1 MASFILRRLLYTLI
15 TLIGISIISWVIIT
29 QAPGSPVALTMDPKV
44 SPKIIEQMEK
54 NYDLDKPVYQQYFLW
69 LQRLFTG
76 KLYSFKDGRP
86 VMEKI
91 GERIWNTLLLNLV
104 AMLIIFSLAI
114 PLGVFSARRQYTFL
128 DNLGTFGAYLGI
140 SIPSFWLAYLLIL
153 GTVKLFGYPVLGMRS
168 FVTEDFTTPEIILDR
183 LWHLM
188 LPSIILAI
196 GGIAALSRYTRSS
209 MLEVIRQDY
218 VRTAK
223 AKGLPEETVYYK
235 HALRNALLPI
245 ITLFGFLIP
254 GLIGGSI
261 IMETVFAWPGIG
273 RLAYQAV
280 LARDYPV
287 VMTINTI
294 TAVLVLIGN
303 FVADI
308 LYGIVRS
315 PNSIWIN
322 KWKSQISSTK

>member
-1 MASFILRRLLYTLI
+1 MASFVLRRLFQLFI
-15 TLIGISIISWVIIT
+15 TLVGISIISWVIIT
-29 QAPGSPVALTMDPKV
+29 QAPGSPIALTMDPKV
-44 SPKIIEQMEK
+44 SPKIIEQMMK
-54 NYDLDKPVYQQYFLW
+54 NYDLDKPIYQQYALW
-69 LQRLFTG
+69 LKKLFTG

-91 GERIWNTLLLNLV
+91 GERIWNTLLLNAV
-104 AMLIIFSLAI
+104 ATLIIFSLAI
-114 PLGVFSARRQYTFL
+114 PLGVFSSRRQYSFM

-153 GTVKLFGYPVLGMRS
+153 ATVKLFGYPVLGMRS
-168 FVTEDFTTPEIILDR
+168 FVTEDFTTMEIIMDR

-196 GGIAALSRYTRSS
+196 GGIAGLSRYTRSS
-209 MLEVIRQDY
+209 MLEVVRQDY

-223 AKGLPEETVYYK
+223 AKGLPEETVFYK

-245 ITLFGFLIP
+245 ITIFGFLIP
-254 GLIGGSI
+254 DLIGGSI
-261 IMETVFAWPGIG
+261 IMESVFAWPGIG
-273 RLAYQAV
+273 RLSYQAV

-287 VMTINTI
+287 VMTLLTI
-294 TAVLVLIGN
+294 SAVLTLIGN

-308 LYGIVRS
+308 LYGIADPR
-315 PNSIWIN
+315 IRHG
-322 KWKSQISSTK
+322 

>member
-1 MASFILRRLLYTLI
+1 MASIVLRRLFQLFI
-15 TLIGISIISWVIIT
+15 TLVGISIISWVIIT
-29 QAPGSPVALTMDPKV
+29 QAPGSPIALTLDPKV
-44 SPKIIEQMEK
+44 SPKIIEQMMK
-54 NYDLDKPVYQQYFLW
+54 NYDLDKPIYQQYALW
-69 LQRLFTG
+69 LKKLFTG

-91 GERIWNTLLLNLV
+91 GERIWNTLFLNAV
-104 AMLIIFSLAI
+104 ATLIIFSLAI
-114 PLGVFSARRQYTFL
+114 PLGVFSARRQYSFL

-153 GTVKLFGYPVLGMRS
+153 ATVKLFGYPVLGMRS
-168 FVTEDFTTPEIILDR
+168 FVTEDFTTMEIVMDR

-196 GGIAALSRYTRSS
+196 GGIAGLSRYTRSS
-209 MLEVIRQDY
+209 MLEVVRQDY

-223 AKGLPEETVYYK
+223 AKGLPEETVFYK

-245 ITLFGFLIP
+245 ITIFGFLIP
-254 GLIGGSI
+254 DLIGGSI
-261 IMETVFAWPGIG
+261 IMESVFAWPGIG
-273 RLAYQAV
+273 RLSYQAV

-287 VMTINTI
+287 VMTILTI
-294 TAVLVLIGN
+294 SAVLTLIGN

-308 LYGIVRS
+308 LYAVVDPRIRYG
-315 PNSIWIN
+315 
-322 KWKSQISSTK
+322 

>member
-1 MASFILRRLLYTLI
+1 MGSYLLRRLLYTLI
-15 TLIGISIISWVIIT
+15 TLFGISVISWVIIT
-29 QAPGSPVALTMDPKV
+29 QAPGSPIALTLDPKV

-54 NYDLDKPVYQQYFLW
+54 NYDLDKPVSQQYFLW
-69 LQRLFTG
+69 LKRLFTG

-86 VMEKI
+86 VLDKI

-104 AMLIIFSLAI
+104 AVLIIFSLAI
-114 PLGVFSARRQYTFL
+114 PLGIFSAKRQYTFM

-168 FVTEDFTTPEIILDR
+168 FVIEEFTGFESVMDR
-183 LWHLM
+183 LWHLL
-188 LPSIILAI
+188 LPSVILAI

-218 VRTAK
+218 IRTAK
-223 AKGLPEETVYYK
+223 AKGLSEETVYYK

-280 LARDYPV
+280 LSRDYPV

-303 FVADI
+303 FVADL
-308 LYGIVRS
+308 LYGIADPR
-315 PNSIWIN
+315 IRF
-322 KWKSQISSTK
+322 Q

>member
-1 MASFILRRLLYTLI
+1 MGSYLIRRLLYTLI
-15 TLIGISIISWVIIT
+15 TLFGISVLSWVIIT
-29 QAPGSPVALTMDPKV
+29 QAPGSPIALTLDPKV

-54 NYDLDKPVYQQYFLW
+54 NYDLDKPVTQQYFLW
-69 LQRLFTG
+69 LKRLFTG
-76 KLYSFKDGRP
+76 NLYSFKDGRP
-86 VMEKI
+86 VLDKI
-91 GERIWNTLLLNLV
+91 GERIWNTLLLNLIAV
-104 AMLIIFSLAI
+104 LIIFSLAI
-114 PLGVFSARRQYTFL
+114 PLGIFSAKRQYTFM

-168 FVTEDFTTPEIILDR
+168 FVTEDFTGFESVMDR
-183 LWHLM
+183 LWHLL

-218 VRTAK
+218 IRTAK

-261 IMETVFAWPGIG
+261 IIETVFAWPGIG

-280 LARDYPV
+280 LSRDYPV

-303 FVADI
+303 FVADL
-308 LYGIVRS
+308 LYGIADPR
-315 PNSIWIN
+315 IRY
-322 KWKSQISSTK
+322 Q

>member
-1 MASFILRRLLYTLI
+1 MAQYLFRRLLYTLI

-29 QAPGSPVALTMDPKV
+29 QAPGSPIALTLDPKV

-69 LQRLFTG
+69 LKRLFTG
-76 KLYSFKDGRP
+76 NLYSFKDGRP
-86 VMEKI
+86 VMKKI

-104 AMLIIFSLAI
+104 AILIIFSLAI
-114 PLGVFSARRQYTFL
+114 PLGIFSAKRQYTFL

-168 FVTEDFTTPEIILDR
+168 FVMEDFTTTEILLDR

-218 VRTAK
+218 IRTAK
-223 AKGLPEETVYYK
+223 SKGLPEETVYYK

-308 LYGIVRS
+308 LYGIADPR
-315 PNSIWIN
+315 IRYG
-322 KWKSQISSTK
+322 

>member
-1 MASFILRRLLYTLI
+1 MSTYIARRLIYMFI
-15 TLIGISIISWVIIT
+15 TLVGISIISWVIIT
-29 QAPGSPVALTMDPKV
+29 QAPGSPIALTMDPKV
-44 SPKIIEQMEK
+44 SPKIIAQMEK
-54 NYDLDKPVYQQYFLW
+54 NYDLDKPIYQQYFLW

-86 VMEKI
+86 VMRKI
-91 GERIWNTLLLNLV
+91 GERIWNTLLLNIV
-104 AMLIIFSLAI
+104 SILIIFSLAI
-114 PLGVFSARRQYTFL
+114 PLGIFSARKRYTFL
-128 DNLGTFGAYLGI
+128 DHLGTFGAYVGI

-153 GTVKLFGYPVLGMRS
+153 ATVKLFGYPVLGMRT
-168 FVTEDFTTPEIILDR
+168 FVEEGFTTVDIVMDH

-235 HALRNALLPI
+235 HALRNALLPV
-245 ITLFGFLIP
+245 ITLFGFIVP

-261 IMETVFAWPGIG
+261 IIETVFAWPGIG

-287 VMTINTI
+287 VMTVLTI
-294 TAVLVLIGN
+294 SAVLTLIGN
-303 FVADI
+303 FIADVLYGVADPRI
-308 LYGIVRS
+308 RYG
-315 PNSIWIN
+315 
-322 KWKSQISSTK
+322 

>member
-1 MASFILRRLLYTLI
+1 MGSYLFRRLLYTLI
-15 TLIGISIISWVIIT
+15 TLFGISVISWVIIT
-29 QAPGSPVALTMDPKV
+29 QAPGSPIALTLDPKV
-44 SPKIIEQMEK
+44 SPKVIEQMEK
-54 NYDLDKPVYQQYFLW
+54 NYDLDKPVTQQYFLW
-69 LQRLFTG
+69 LKRLFTG

-86 VMEKI
+86 VLDKI
-91 GERIWNTLLLNLV
+91 EERIWNTLLLNLIAV
-104 AMLIIFSLAI
+104 IIIFSLAI
-114 PLGVFSARRQYTFL
+114 PLGIFSAKRQYTFM

-168 FVTEDFTTPEIILDR
+168 FVTEEFTGFESVMDR
-183 LWHLM
+183 LWHLL

-218 VRTAK
+218 IRTAK
-223 AKGLPEETVYYK
+223 AKGLSEETVYYK

-280 LARDYPV
+280 LSRDYPV

-303 FVADI
+303 FMADL
-308 LYGIVRS
+308 LYGIADPR
-315 PNSIWIN
+315 IRY
-322 KWKSQISSTK
+322 Q

>member
-1 MASFILRRLLYTLI
+1 MTQFILRRLLYTLI
-15 TLIGISIISWVIIT
+15 TLIGISILSWAIIT
-29 QAPGSPVALTMDPKV
+29 QAPGSPIALTLDPKV

-54 NYDLDKPVYQQYFLW
+54 NYDLDKPIYQQYFLW
-69 LQRLFTG
+69 LKRLFSG
-76 KLYSFKDGRP
+76 NLYSFKDGRP
-86 VMEKI
+86 VMKKI

-104 AMLIIFSLAI
+104 AILIIFSLAI
-114 PLGVFSARRQYTFL
+114 PLGIFSAKRQYSFL

-168 FVTEDFTTPEIILDR
+168 FVTEDFTAAEVILDR

-261 IMETVFAWPGIG
+261 IMETVFSWPGIG

-308 LYGIVRS
+308 LYGIADPR
-315 PNSIWIN
+315 IRYG
-322 KWKSQISSTK
+322 

>member
-1 MASFILRRLLYTLI
+1 MGSYIVRRLFYMLI

-29 QAPGSPVALTMDPKV
+29 QAPGSPIALTLDPKV

-54 NYDLDKPVYQQYFLW
+54 NYDLDKPIYQQYFLW

-86 VMEKI
+86 VLQKI
-91 GERIWNTLLLNLV
+91 SERIWNTLLLNLV
-104 AMLIIFSLAI
+104 AMLIIFSIAL
-114 PLGVFSARRQYTFL
+114 PLGVFSARKQYTLL

-153 GTVKLFGYPVLGMRS
+153 ATVKLFGYPVLGMRS
-168 FVTEDFTTPEIILDR
+168 FVTEGFTAPEIIMDR

-254 GLIGGSI
+254 GLIGGAI

-303 FVADI
+303 FIADV
-308 LYGIVRS
+308 LYGIADPR
-315 PNSIWIN
+315 IRYG
-322 KWKSQISSTK
+322 

>member
-1 MASFILRRLLYTLI
+1 M
-15 TLIGISIISWVIIT
+15 IIT
-29 QAPGSPVALTMDPKV
+29 QAPGSPIALTMDPKV
-44 SPKIIEQMEK
+44 SPKIVEQMEK
-54 NYDLDKPVYQQYFLW
+54 NYDLDKPIYQQYFLW
-69 LQRLFTG
+69 LKRLFTG
-76 KLYSFKDGRP
+76 QLYSFKDGRP
-86 VMEKI
+86 VLDKI
-91 GERIWNTLLLNLV
+91 GERIGNTLLLNV
-104 AMLIIFSLAI
+104 VSILIIFSLAI
-114 PLGVFSARRQYTFL
+114 PLGIFSARKRYTFL

-140 SIPSFWLAYLLIL
+140 SIPGFWLAYLLIL
-153 GTVKLFGYPVLGMRS
+153 ATVKLFGYPVLGMRS
-168 FVTEDFTTPEIILDR
+168 FVTEEFSSLEIVMDR

-188 LPSIILAI
+188 LPSFVLAI

-218 VRTAK
+218 IRTAK
-223 AKGLPEETVYYK
+223 AKGLPEEEVYYK

-245 ITLFGFLIP
+245 VTLFGFLIP

-294 TAVLVLIGN
+294 SAVLVLIGN
-303 FVADI
+303 FIADL
-308 LYGIVRS
+308 LYAIVDPR
-315 PNSIWIN
+315 IRY
-322 KWKSQISSTK
+322 Q

>member
-1 MASFILRRLLYTLI
+1 MLI
-15 TLIGISIISWVIIT
+15 TLIGISLISWVIIT
-29 QAPGSPVALTMDPKV
+29 QAPGSPIALTLDPKV

-54 NYDLDKPVYQQYFLW
+54 NYDLDKPIYQQYFLW
-69 LQRLFTG
+69 LKRLFTG
-76 KLYSFKDGRP
+76 NLYSFKDGRP
-86 VMEKI
+86 VMRKI

-114 PLGVFSARRQYTFL
+114 PLGVFSARRQYSFL
-128 DNLGTFGAYLGI
+128 DNLGTLGAYLGI

-168 FVTEDFTTPEIILDR
+168 FVTEEFSTMEVVLDR

-209 MLEVIRQDY
+209 MLEVVRQDY
-218 VRTAK
+218 VRTAR

-303 FVADI
+303 FIADI
-308 LYGIVRS
+308 LYGIADPR
-315 PNSIWIN
+315 IRYG
-322 KWKSQISSTK
+322 

>member
-1 MASFILRRLLYTLI
+1 MGSYLVRRLLYTLI
-15 TLIGISIISWVIIT
+15 TLFGISVISWVIIT
-29 QAPGSPVALTMDPKV
+29 QAPGSPIALTLDPKV

-54 NYDLDKPVYQQYFLW
+54 NYDLDKPVTQQYFLW
-69 LQRLFTG
+69 LKRLFTG
-76 KLYSFKDGRP
+76 NLYSFKDGRP
-86 VMEKI
+86 VLDKI
-91 GERIWNTLLLNLV
+91 GERIWNTLLLNLIAV
-104 AMLIIFSLAI
+104 LIIFSLAI
-114 PLGVFSARRQYTFL
+114 PLGIFSAKRQYTFM

-168 FVTEDFTTPEIILDR
+168 FVTEEFTGFEPVMDR
-183 LWHLM
+183 LWHLL

-218 VRTAK
+218 IRTAK

-261 IMETVFAWPGIG
+261 IIETVFAWPGIG

-280 LARDYPV
+280 LSRDYPV

-303 FVADI
+303 FVADL
-308 LYGIVRS
+308 LYGIADPR
-315 PNSIWIN
+315 IRY
-322 KWKSQISSTK
+322 Q

>member
-1 MASFILRRLLYTLI
+1 MGQYLIRRLLYTLI
-15 TLIGISIISWVIIT
+15 TLIGISILSWVIIT
-29 QAPGSPVALTMDPKV
+29 QAPGSPIALTLDPKV

-69 LQRLFTG
+69 LKRLFTG
-76 KLYSFKDGRP
+76 NLYSFKDGRP
-86 VMEKI
+86 VMKKI

-114 PLGVFSARRQYTFL
+114 PLGIFSAKRQYSFL

-168 FVTEDFTTPEIILDR
+168 FVMEDFTTAEIILDR

-218 VRTAK
+218 IRTAK
-223 AKGLPEETVYYK
+223 SKGLPEETVYYK

-245 ITLFGFLIP
+245 ITLFGFIIP

-273 RLAYQAV
+273 RLAYPAV

-303 FVADI
+303 FMADI
-308 LYGIVRS
+308 LYGIADPR
-315 PNSIWIN
+315 IRYG
-322 KWKSQISSTK
+322 

>member
-1 MASFILRRLLYTLI
+1 MVQYLIRRLLYTFI
-15 TLIGISIISWVIIT
+15 TLIGISILSWVIIT
-29 QAPGSPVALTMDPKV
+29 QAPGSPIAITLDPKV

-54 NYDLDKPVYQQYFLW
+54 NYDLDKPIYQQYFLW
-69 LQRLFTG
+69 LKRLFTG

-86 VMEKI
+86 VLEKI
-91 GERIWNTLLLNLV
+91 GEKIGNTLLLNLV
-104 AMLIIFSLAI
+104 SILIIFSLAI
-114 PLGVFSARRQYTFL
+114 PLGIFSARKQYTFF
-128 DNLGTFGAYLGI
+128 DHLGTFGAYLGI
-140 SIPSFWLAYLLIL
+140 SIPGFWLAYLLIL

-168 FVTEDFTTPEIILDR
+168 FVTEDLSTLEIVMDR

-188 LPSIILAI
+188 LPSFVLAI

-209 MLEVIRQDY
+209 MLEVVRQDY

-223 AKGLPEETVYYK
+223 AKGLPEEEVYYK

-245 ITLFGFLIP
+245 VTLFGFLIP

-261 IMETVFAWPGIG
+261 ITETVFAWPGIG
-273 RLAYQAV
+273 RLAYQSV

-294 TAVLVLIGN
+294 SAVLVLIGN
-303 FVADI
+303 FIADL
-308 LYGIVRS
+308 LYAVVDPRIRY
-315 PNSIWIN
+315 
-322 KWKSQISSTK
+322 Q

>member
-1 MASFILRRLLYTLI
+1 MRAFIIRRLFYTLI
-15 TLIGISIISWVIIT
+15 TLIGISIMSWVIIT
-29 QAPGSPVALTMDPKV
+29 QAPGSPIALTMDPKV
-44 SPKIIEQMEK
+44 SPKIIAQMEK
-54 NYDLDKPVYQQYFLW
+54 NYDLDKPIYQQYFLW

-86 VMEKI
+86 VLQKI
-91 GERIWNTLLLNLV
+91 SERIWNTLLLNIV
-104 AMLIIFSLAI
+104 AMLIIFSLAL
-114 PLGVFSARRQYTFL
+114 PLGVFSARKQYTFL

-153 GTVKLFGYPVLGMRS
+153 ATVKFFGYPVLGMRS
-168 FVTEDFTTPEIILDR
+168 FVTEGFDTLQIVMDR

-218 VRTAK
+218 IRTAK
-223 AKGLPEETVYYK
+223 SKGLPEETVYYK

-280 LARDYPV
+280 LSRDYPV

-308 LYGIVRS
+308 LYGIADPR
-315 PNSIWIN
+315 IRYG
-322 KWKSQISSTK
+322 

>member
-1 MASFILRRLLYTLI
+1 MARYLIRRLLYTFI
-15 TLIGISIISWVIIT
+15 TLVGISVISWVIIT
-29 QAPGSPVALTMDPKV
+29 QAPGSPIAITMDPKV
-44 SPKIIEQMEK
+44 SPKIVEQMEK
-54 NYDLDKPVYQQYFLW
+54 NYDLDKPIYQQYFLW
-69 LQRLFTG
+69 LKRLFTG
-76 KLYSFKDGRP
+76 NLHSFKDGRP
-86 VMEKI
+86 VLDKI

-104 AMLIIFSLAI
+104 SILIIFSLAI
-114 PLGVFSARRQYTFL
+114 PLGIFSARRQYTFL

-140 SIPSFWLAYLLIL
+140 SIPGFWLAYLLIL

-168 FVTEDFTTPEIILDR
+168 FVTEDLTSLEIVMDR

-245 ITLFGFLIP
+245 VTLFGFLIP

-294 TAVLVLIGN
+294 SAVLVLIGN
-303 FVADI
+303 FIADM
-308 LYGIVRS
+308 LYAIVDPR
-315 PNSIWIN
+315 IRY
-322 KWKSQISSTK
+322 Q

>member
-1 MASFILRRLLYTLI
+1 MGSYLIRRLLYTLI
-15 TLIGISIISWVIIT
+15 TLFGISIISWVIIT
-29 QAPGSPVALTMDPKV
+29 QAPGSPIALTLDPKV

-54 NYDLDKPVYQQYFLW
+54 NYDLDKPIYQQYFLW
-69 LQRLFTG
+69 LKRLFTG
-76 KLYSFKDGRP
+76 RLYSFKDGRP
-86 VMEKI
+86 VLDKI

-104 AMLIIFSLAI
+104 AVFIIFSLAI
-114 PLGVFSARRQYTFL
+114 PLGIFSAKRQYTFM

-168 FVTEDFTTPEIILDR
+168 FVVEEFTPFESLMDR
-183 LWHLM
+183 LWHLL

-218 VRTAK
+218 IRTAK
-223 AKGLPEETVYYK
+223 AKGLPEEAVYYK

-280 LARDYPV
+280 LSRDYPV

-294 TAVLVLIGN
+294 SAVLVLIGN
-303 FVADI
+303 FVADL
-308 LYGIVRS
+308 LYAVADPRIRY
-315 PNSIWIN
+315 
-322 KWKSQISSTK
+322 Q

>member
-1 MASFILRRLLYTLI
+1 MAQYLFRRLLYTLI

-29 QAPGSPVALTMDPKV
+29 QAPGSPIALTLDPKV

-54 NYDLDKPVYQQYFLW
+54 NYDLDKPIYQQYFLW
-69 LQRLFTG
+69 LKRLFTG

-86 VMEKI
+86 VLNKI
-91 GERIWNTLLLNLV
+91 GERIWNTLLLNVV

-114 PLGVFSARRQYTFL
+114 PLGIFSAKRQYTFL

-168 FVTEDFTTPEIILDR
+168 FVTEDFTTVEIILDR

-218 VRTAK
+218 IRTAK
-223 AKGLPEETVYYK
+223 AKGLSEETVYYK

-303 FVADI
+303 FIADV
-308 LYGIVRS
+308 LYGIADPR
-315 PNSIWIN
+315 IRY
-322 KWKSQISSTK
+322 Q

>member
-1 MASFILRRLLYTLI
+1 MTSFILRRLLHMFI
-15 TLIGISIISWVIIT
+15 TLVGISIISWIIIT
-29 QAPGSPVALTMDPKV
+29 QAPGSPIALTMDPKV

-69 LQRLFTG
+69 IKKLLTG

-104 AMLIIFSLAI
+104 ATLIIFSLAI
-114 PLGVFSARRQYTFL
+114 PLGIFSAKRQYTFL
-128 DNLGTFGAYLGI
+128 DHLGTFGAFLGL
-140 SIPSFWLAYLLIL
+140 SIPGFWLAYLIIL
-153 GTVKLFGYPVLGMRS
+153 GTVELFGYPVLGMRS
-168 FVTEDFTTPEIILDR
+168 FVTEGFGMAEIVLDR
-183 LWHLM
+183 IWHLM
-188 LPSIILAI
+188 LPALIMAI
-196 GGIAALSRYTRSS
+196 HGIAGLSRYTRSS

-218 VRTAK
+218 IRTAK
-223 AKGLPEETVYYK
+223 AKGVPEETVYYK
-235 HALRNALLPI
+235 HGLKNALLPI

-261 IMETVFAWPGIG
+261 IMESVFAWPGIG

-287 VMTINTI
+287 VMTILTI
-294 TAVLVLIGN
+294 SAVLTLIGN
-303 FVADI
+303 FIADI
-308 LYGIVRS
+308 LYGIADPR
-315 PNSIWIN
+315 IRY
-322 KWKSQISSTK
+322 Q

>member
-1 MASFILRRLLYTLI
+1 MAQYLFRRLLYTLI

-29 QAPGSPVALTMDPKV
+29 QAPGSPIALTLDPKV

-54 NYDLDKPVYQQYFLW
+54 NYDLDKPIYQQYFLW
-69 LQRLFTG
+69 LKRLFTG

-86 VMEKI
+86 VLNKI
-91 GERIWNTLLLNLV
+91 GERIWNTLLLNVV

-114 PLGVFSARRQYTFL
+114 PLGIFSAKRQYTFL

-168 FVTEDFTTPEIILDR
+168 FVTEDFTTVEIILDR

-196 GGIAALSRYTRSS
+196 GGIAAVSRYTRSS

-218 VRTAK
+218 IRTAK
-223 AKGLPEETVYYK
+223 AKGLSEETVYYK

-303 FVADI
+303 FIADV
-308 LYGIVRS
+308 LYGIADPR
-315 PNSIWIN
+315 IRY
-322 KWKSQISSTK
+322 Q